1 MVVTDTDILIDA
13 LERRAPDAVARVRGL
28 AIRGELLTTAVTLF
42 ELTAGP
48 RTTPA
53 QLELIQAELASVEVL
68 PLTRGSA
75 DLAAAAH
82 RMLARKGRTVPLP
95 DTLIAAIC
103 IEHGYP
109 LLTRNLAHFE
119 RFVPFGLELA

>member
-1 MVVTDTDILIDA
+1 MVVADTDVLIDA
-13 LERRAPDAVARVRGL
+13 LERRAPRAVARVREL
-28 AIRGELLTTAVTLF
+28 ARRGELLTTAVTLF

-68 PLTRGSA
+68 PVTRGSA

-82 RMLARKGRTVPLP
+82 RLLARRGRSVPLP

-103 IEHGYP
+103 IEHGHP
-109 LLTRNLAHFE
+109 LLTGNRAHFE